1 MNAKNLK
8 KINLSHEE
16 ATKNGKKGGEASVKA
31 RRKKKEMKAMFQ
43 YILQLD
49 VKDND
54 LRAEM
59 RNMGIADE
67 QMTINALACYAM
79 VRKAIGGDTKAAE
92 FIATMTGQKPQDKL
106 KVEGKL
112 EGTIDR
118 PITIPK
124 ALQNATME
132 ELRDLGALNIKIADT
147 TEYDTEE
154 TN

>member
-1 MNAKNLK
+1 MNNENLR
-8 KINLSHEE
+8 KINLTHDE
-16 ATKNGKKGGEASVKA
+16 ATRNGKKGGEASGKA
-31 RRKKKEMKAMFQ
+31 RRKKKQMKDMFE

-49 VKDND
+49 VTDKE
-54 LRAEM
+54 LRKQMEE
-59 RNMGIADE
+59 MGIADE
-67 QMTINALACYAM
+67 QMTINALTCYAM
-79 VRKAIGGDTKAAE
+79 VRKAVEGDTKAAE
-92 FIATMTGQKPQDKL
+92 FIATMTGQKPQEKF
-106 KVEGKL
+106 KVEG
-112 EGTIDR
+112 TVDR

>member
-1 MNAKNLK
+1 MNPENLK
-8 KINLSHEE
+8 KINRSHEE
-16 ATKNGKKGGEASVKA
+16 ATSDGRKGGIASGKS
-31 RRKKKEMKAMFQ
+31 RRKKRQIKDMLE

-49 VKDND
+49 VTDSD

-59 RNMGIADE
+59 KNMGISDE
-67 QMTINALACYAM
+67 QMTINALTCYAM
-79 VRKAIGGDTKAAE
+79 VRKAIEGDTKAAE
-92 FIATMTGQKPQDKL
+92 FIATMTGQKPQEKF
-106 KVEGKL
+106 KVEG
-112 EGTIDR
+112 TVDR

-132 ELRDLGALNIKIADT
+132 ELRDLGALNIKIADI

>member
-1 MNAKNLK
+1 MNTENLK

-16 ATKNGKKGGEASVKA
+16 ATKNGKKGGEASGRS
-31 RRKKKEMKAMFQ
+31 RRKKKQMKDMLD

-49 VKDND
+49 VND
-54 LRAEM
+54 SNLRAEM
-59 RNMGIADE
+59 KNMGIADE
-67 QMTINALACYAM
+67 QMTINALTCYAM
-79 VRKAIGGDTKAAE
+79 VRKAIEGDTKAAE
-92 FIATMTGQKPQDKL
+92 FIATMTGQKPQEKF
-106 KVEGKL
+106 KVEG
-112 EGTIDR
+112 TVDR

>member
-1 MNAKNLK
+1 MNNENLR
-8 KINLSHEE
+8 KINLTHDE
-16 ATKNGKKGGEASVKA
+16 ATRNGKKGGEASGKA
-31 RRKKKEMKAMFQ
+31 RRKKKQMKDMFE

-49 VKDND
+49 VTDEK
-54 LRAEM
+54 LRKQMKE
-59 RNMGIADE
+59 MGIADE
-67 QMTINALACYAM
+67 QMTINALTCYAM
-79 VRKAIGGDTKAAE
+79 VRKAVEGDTKAAE
-92 FIATMTGQKPQDKL
+92 FIATMTGQKPQEKF
-106 KVEGKL
+106 KVEG
-112 EGTIDR
+112 TVDR

>member
-1 MNAKNLK
+1 MNAENLK

-16 ATKNGKKGGEASVKA
+16 ATKNGKKGGEASGRA
-31 RRKKKEMKAMFQ
+31 RRKKKQMKDMLE

-59 RNMGIADE
+59 KNMGIADE
-67 QMTINALACYAM
+67 QMTINALTCYAM
-79 VRKAIGGDTKAAE
+79 VRKAVEGDTKAAE
-92 FIATMTGQKPQDKL
+92 FIATMTGQKPQDKVDL
-106 KVEGKL
+106 NATVENRV
-112 EGTIDR
+112 T
-118 PITIPK
+118 TPK
-124 ALQNATME
+124 WMQNAS
-132 ELRDLGALNIKIADT
+132 LADLQKIGLGSEKIADT

>member
-1 MNAKNLK
+1 MNNENLK
-8 KINLSHEE
+8 KINLTHDE
-16 ATKNGKKGGEASVKA
+16 ATRNGKKGGEASGKA
-31 RRKKKEMKAMFQ
+31 RRKKKQMKDMFE

-49 VKDND
+49 VTDEK
-54 LRAEM
+54 LRKQMEE
-59 RNMGIADE
+59 MGIADE
-67 QMTINALACYAM
+67 QMTINALTCYAM
-79 VRKAIGGDTKAAE
+79 VRKAVEGDTKAAE
-92 FIATMTGQKPQDKL
+92 FIATMTGQKPQEKF
-106 KVEGKL
+106 KVEG
-112 EGTIDR
+112 TVDR

>member
-1 MNAKNLK
+1 MNPENLK
-8 KINLSHEE
+8 KMERSSSE
-16 ATKNGKKGGEASVKA
+16 ARENGKKGGQASGKS
-31 RRKKKEMKAMFQ
+31 RRKKRQIKDMLE

-49 VKDND
+49 VKDSD

-59 RNMGIADE
+59 KNMGISDE
-67 QMTINALACYAM
+67 QMTINALTCYAM
-79 VRKAIGGDTKAAE
+79 VRKAIEGDTKAAE
-92 FIATMTGQKPQDKL
+92 FIATMTGQKPQEKL
-106 KVEGKL
+106 KVEGTL
-112 EGTIDR
+112 DR

-132 ELRDLGALNIKIADT
+132 ELRDFCALNIKIADT

>member
-1 MNAKNLK
+1 LNNENLR
-8 KINLSHEE
+8 KINLTHDE
-16 ATKNGKKGGEASVKA
+16 ATRNGKKGGEASGKA
-31 RRKKKEMKAMFQ
+31 RRKKKQMKDMFE

-49 VKDND
+49 VTDEK
-54 LRAEM
+54 LRKQMEE
-59 RNMGIADE
+59 MGIADE
-67 QMTINALACYAM
+67 QMTINALTCYAM
-79 VRKAIGGDTKAAE
+79 VRKAVEGDTKAAE
-92 FIATMTGQKPQDKL
+92 FIATMTGQKPQEKF
-106 KVEGKL
+106 KVEG
-112 EGTIDR
+112 TVDR

>member
-1 MNAKNLK
+1 MNNENLR
-8 KINLSHEE
+8 KINLTHDE
-16 ATKNGKKGGEASVKA
+16 ATRNGKKGGEASGKA
-31 RRKKKEMKAMFQ
+31 RRKKKQMKDMFE

-49 VKDND
+49 VTDEK
-54 LRAEM
+54 LRKQMEE
-59 RNMGIADE
+59 MGIADE
-67 QMTINALACYAM
+67 QMTINALTCYAM
-79 VRKAIGGDTKAAE
+79 VRKAVEGDTKAAE
-92 FIATMTGQKPQDKL
+92 FIATMTGQKPQEKF
-106 KVEGKL
+106 KVEG
-112 EGTIDR
+112 TVDR

>member
-1 MNAKNLK
+1 MNPENLK
-8 KINLSHEE
+8 KMERSSSE
-16 ATKNGKKGGEASVKA
+16 ARENGKKGGEASGKA
-31 RRKKKEMKAMFQ
+31 RRKKRQMKDMLE

-49 VKDND
+49 VKDSD

-59 RNMGIADE
+59 KNMGISDE
-67 QMTINALACYAM
+67 QMTINALTCYAM
-79 VRKAIGGDTKAAE
+79 VRKAVEGDTKAAE
-92 FIATMTGQKPQDKL
+92 FIATMTGQKPQEKF
-106 KVEGKL
+106 KVEG
-112 EGTIDR
+112 TVDR

-132 ELRDLGALNIKIADT
+132 ELRALGALNIKIADT